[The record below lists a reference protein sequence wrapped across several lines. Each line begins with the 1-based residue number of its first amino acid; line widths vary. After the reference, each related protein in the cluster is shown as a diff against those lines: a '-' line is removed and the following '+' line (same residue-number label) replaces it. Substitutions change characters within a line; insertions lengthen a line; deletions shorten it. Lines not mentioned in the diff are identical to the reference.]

1 MSSIDRNI
9 LIRLHRNVGA
19 LDRKTARIAAKY
31 KLTFSQFM
39 VLEALYSK
47 GNLTVGEVRR
57 AILSSIGTISV
68 IINNLVKMGY
78 IERLADATDKR
89 VSILQL
95 TEAGHAVISNIVPE
109 NNAMIQNSF
118 EVLTH
123 EEKMQLVNL
132 LKVLGEQL
140 DEENN

>member
-1 MSSIDRNI
+1 MSHLDKNI
-9 LIRLHRNVGA
+9 LIRLHRSVSA
-19 LDRKTARIAAKY
+19 LDKNTADIAAKY

-57 AILSSIGTISV
+57 AILSSVGTISV
-68 IINNLVKMGY
+68 IINNLEKVGY
-78 IERLADATDKR
+78 IERLTDAADRR

-95 TEAGHAVISNIVPE
+95 TESGRAIISQIVPE
-109 NNAMIQNSF
+109 NNEMIRNYF
-118 EVLTH
+118 DILTVA
-123 EEKMQLVNL
+123 EKRELVAL
-132 LKVLGEQL
+132 LKSLGGQV